1 MLFFFRIFA
10 ISLNWSFWVRFFS
23 WDLGEPWA
31 KILPSKKPATT
42 SFWQLNLGSCLI
54 KSFSERSVFFL
65 VAVAISEI
73 KENIVE
79 TKRTRAIR

>member
-1 MLFFFRIFA
+1 
-10 ISLNWSFWVRFFS
+10 

-42 SFWQLNLGSCLI
+42 SFWQLNL
-54 KSFSERSVFFL
+54 
-65 VAVAISEI
+65 AISEI

-79 TKRTRAIR
+79 TKRTRAIRWKDEKQK